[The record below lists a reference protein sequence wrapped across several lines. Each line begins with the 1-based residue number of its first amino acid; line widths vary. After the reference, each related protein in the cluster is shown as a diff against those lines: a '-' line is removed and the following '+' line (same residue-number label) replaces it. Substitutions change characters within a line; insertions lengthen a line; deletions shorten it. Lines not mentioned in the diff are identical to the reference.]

1 MIFAIALSMG
11 VSSTYSLLAK
21 GRQLKL
27 VGVSGTGKF
36 VISTDRN
43 VTYLGF
49 TSLAAGTF
57 DSDVIFHN
65 GAAAVTSPLPSV
77 DISADKDI
85 FVANGS
91 SAGQITVYFDDLT

>member
-1 MIFAIALSMG
+1 MIFAIALSMSA
-11 VSSTYSLLAK
+11 SSTYTLLAK

-36 VISTDRN
+36 IISTDRN
-43 VTYLGF
+43 ANYGNF
-49 TSLAAGTF
+49 TSLPGGTF
-57 DSDVIFHN
+57 DSDVLLHQ

-77 DISADKDI
+77 DISADSDL

-91 SAGQITVYFDDLT
+91 SAGQITVWFDDLT

>member
-11 VSSTYSLLAK
+11 ASSTYTLLAK

-27 VGVSGTGKF
+27 VGVTGTGKF
-36 VISTDRN
+36 IISTDRN
-43 VTYLGF
+43 STYLGF
-49 TSLAAGTF
+49 TSLAVGTF
-57 DSDVIFHN
+57 DNDVIFHN

-77 DISADKDI
+77 DISADSDL

-91 SAGQITVYFDDLT
+91 SAGQICVYFDDLS